1 VVCLYGCEADA
12 ALLETFYSSPLWTLI
27 RQRKD
32 TLLLE
37 VWGGSTSG
45 DQFDGRR
52 LTLNTP
58 EDYGHLSLKTLQ
70 MLRWCSRQL
79 RMKQLIKLDLTSIRY
94 QGKQVI
100 EPEALAQWLQ
110 HRLETPLQGK
120 EHYSGLL
127 RHAAPLQANILQ
139 WGRNKGVAVNPEA
152 VFGIGG
158 RVPGFFSGKAYAL
171 SRPLLRYVAGHGAA
185 IAHEHVRH
193 LNGAED
199 LMVGRIAEH
208 FETAGAESAQINS
221 KQRKAKSQ

>member
-1 VVCLYGCEADA
+1 
-12 ALLETFYSSPLWTLI
+12 
-27 RQRKD
+27 
-32 TLLLE
+32 
-37 VWGGSTSG
+37 
-45 DQFDGRR
+45 
-52 LTLNTP
+52 
-58 EDYGHLSLKTLQ
+58 

-100 EPEALAQWLQ
+100 EPKALAQWLQ

-120 EHYSGLL
+120 EHYDGLL
-127 RHAAPLQANILQ
+127 HHDAPVQANILQ

-171 SRPLLRYVAGHGAA
+171 SRPLLRYVAGHGAPL
-185 IAHEHVRH
+185 AHEHVRH

-199 LMVGRIAEH
+199 LMVGRIAER
-208 FETAGAESAQINS
+208 FETVDAESARIGS
-221 KQRKAKSQ
+221 KRRKAMER